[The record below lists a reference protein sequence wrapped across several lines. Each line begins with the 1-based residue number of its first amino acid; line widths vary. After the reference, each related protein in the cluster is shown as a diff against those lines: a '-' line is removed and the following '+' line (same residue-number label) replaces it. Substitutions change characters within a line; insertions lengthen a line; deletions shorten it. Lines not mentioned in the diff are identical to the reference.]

1 MAEEAVVTTTEMT
14 QPIIIYLGKQKQKAV
29 KALKD
34 GEGDLWT
41 EVLDVVEEVKEML
54 GTEAEGK
61 MLVPVVL
68 IYERKPKRRVANL
81 NRLLF
86 PLSS

>member
-14 QPIIIYLGKQKQKAV
+14 QPIIIYLGKQKPKAV